1 MLEKQHRKLRGLS
14 HLSLSPQYT
23 VDNANKFR
31 PVHLS
36 NVVLAFA
43 RLNFQPSCREAFFS
57 MIHDRLD
64 YHLDSLE
71 PNLLVDLVWSLCV
84 LQQAKAAHLQSVLS
98 PEFCTRLLGDQS
110 PRGRNYQLKLI
121 HINTTA
127 RLECAGY
134 DGPLLPQEALS
145 IKDLRGE
152 RKATPLQT
160 SLKETLQSVAGD
172 EAKARFDVDTVYG
185 WQLDAEMVLNSD
197 SQALPVADFV
207 APHLLQSTGSR
218 PLPPGARRIAFMRW
232 EFPNFSNRSKDLLG
246 RFAMARRHLQVA
258 GFLLVEV
265 PYYEWLDLKSE
276 WQKAAFL
283 RDRMNKA
290 VAEDMVK

>member
-1 MLEKQHRKLRGLS
+1 
-14 HLSLSPQYT
+14 
-23 VDNANKFR
+23 
-31 PVHLS
+31 
-36 NVVLAFA
+36 
-43 RLNFQPSCREAFFS
+43 

-258 GFLLVEV
+258 GFLLVEHDNHWGDLSPGVAVGVRIPDGISRFSGWGALGTVWV